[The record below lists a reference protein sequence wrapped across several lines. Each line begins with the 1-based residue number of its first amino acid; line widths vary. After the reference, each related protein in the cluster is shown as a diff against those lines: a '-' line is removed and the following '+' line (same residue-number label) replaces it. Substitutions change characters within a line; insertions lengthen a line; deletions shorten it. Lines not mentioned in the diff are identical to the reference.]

1 MGAPC
6 GPAVVQRPLS
16 YSHAVFK
23 VSLVGLWRRFACTSS
38 EMDGLWRL
46 MLLVKYDGMSNRCQ
60 LDDGSWLATEGMS
73 NRCQLDD
80 GSRLATENL
89 QRRSMFIGDYTS
101 FSSYS
106 NPNPNPNPKGGFGR
120 HGIPLQPVCR

>member
-1 MGAPC
+1 MYPNPNPNRDGFRVAVGAPC

-23 VSLVGLWRRFACTSS
+23 VSLGGLWRRFACTSS
-38 EMDGLWRL
+38 EMNGLWRL

-80 GSRLATENL
+80 GQRLATENL
-89 QRRSMFIGDYTS
+89 RDAAWA
-101 FSSYS
+101 SSC
-106 NPNPNPNPKGGFGR
+106 
-120 HGIPLQPVCR
+120 LQ